1 MAQQHRG
8 KSRAIPWHSF
18 AGKTRSFIVLCP
30 FPPFLFSLT
39 ELFFFS
45 SLKKVLF
52 FFLRCLARVL
62 FFFFF
67 ELYSLMYL
75 ITLLECLV
83 PLLSS
88 FGELQQCPF
97 FFRFFLFLPSFLWP
111 YELVVS
117 FFLLL
122 FSCAYA
128 NMQILFL
135 ACSRLCLVV
144 DTKLLLKRLKKFK
157 GHALAEYKLTLSF
170 AAVLNELVPL
180 FFFFLLL
187 WRY

>member
-1 MAQQHRG
+1 M
-8 KSRAIPWHSF
+8 
-18 AGKTRSFIVLCP
+18 
-30 FPPFLFSLT
+30 
-39 ELFFFS
+39 
-45 SLKKVLF
+45 
-52 FFLRCLARVL
+52 
-62 FFFFF
+62 
-67 ELYSLMYL
+67 
-75 ITLLECLV
+75 

-117 FFLLL
+117 YFLLL

-187 WRY
+187 